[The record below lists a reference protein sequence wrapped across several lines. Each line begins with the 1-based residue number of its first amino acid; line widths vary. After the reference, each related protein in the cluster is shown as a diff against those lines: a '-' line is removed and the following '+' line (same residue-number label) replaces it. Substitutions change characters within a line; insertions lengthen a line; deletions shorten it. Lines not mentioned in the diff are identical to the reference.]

1 MLDGLNLQFRD
12 EQIQTAKKP
21 KKELL
26 DEWLADDGLIRALDR
41 NADDE
46 ECMSVDSDDTDF
58 EREDSEGEDAQLE
71 LIAPIPL
78 QRQRG

>member
-1 MLDGLNLQFRD
+1 M
-12 EQIQTAKKP
+12 
-21 KKELL
+21 
-26 DEWLADDGLIRALDR
+26 IRALDR